1 RRYLHPHR
9 RRGVARPPGRCSG
22 PDASW
27 RRTPNSRDVSW
38 LGVLALLDGVGVH
51 RADGAGCGLLLNR
64 GTQGRRRADGAGP
77 QQDVPGIVGA
87 VDHGGL
93 AAGHALHGLPHLQLQ
108 APRQLVGLLHATRR
122 SDRCWVVNQPGA
134 GRNHPAMGAHLHFAV
149 EFAALHLRVEALEA
163 IGDDPADPQVLP
175 GADGHGAR
183 VGVDIRDIAWAAV
196 QGFARQAKALALT
209 NGETVH
215 AVVLRHGLPA
225 GIPHQAGT
233 QADLRAQE
241 CLSSAIRDEADVVA
255 IWLIGDPEA
264 GVGGLLADLG
274 LDRVPDREHTVCQL
288 FV

>member
-1 RRYLHPHR
+1 GH
-9 RRGVARPPGRCSG
+9 CSG
-22 PDASW
+22 PGGSWRRIPTSRDASW
-27 RRTPNSRDVSW
+27 
-38 LGVLALLDGVGVH
+38 LGFLALFDSFCIHRGDGT
-51 RADGAGCGLLLNR
+51 GCGLLLNR
-64 GTQGRRRADGAGP
+64 GPEGGGRPDGAGA
-77 QQDVPGIVGA
+77 QQDVPALVGA
-87 VDHGGL
+87 IDHGGL
-93 AAGHALHGLPHLQLQ
+93 AARHALQGLQQLQLQ
-108 APRQLVGLLHATRR
+108 APRQLIGLLHAARR
-122 SDRCWVVNQPGA
+122 SNRGWVVNEPGA
-134 GRNHPAMGAHLHFAV
+134 GGNHPAVGANLHLAV
-149 EFAALHLRVEALEA
+149 ELAAVYLRVEALEA